1 MRAAGSVMPPPY
13 EPGMYAPG
21 AGLQSVPLVSLGVSC
36 RPLSAYTEA
45 WHPADAIIAVVG
57 MVSAALGSN
66 SWAPARAPASAAFC
80 TSRRW
85 KYRRPAS
92 RPRAMIPKS
101 AVADSATITRLCARF
116 SRRSLISI
124 SVLRHH
130 RGLRRD
136 HDPVSGGIAD
146 HRDPWLEEERD
157 LDRNRA
163 TAGRANAGAVPD
175 VASIRIGWHR
185 RAAPAGRQPGAG
197 VVQLEGKAATQF
209 ALNRGEHRRIRRERG
224 IERNGGA
231 GAFAR
236 GVRNGVVDVDAASQ
250 VDRAQQQQEENRRE
264 HGELDH
270 RLTAVAAD
278 KPLAHQ

>member
-1 MRAAGSVMPPPY
+1 
-13 EPGMYAPG
+13 
-21 AGLQSVPLVSLGVSC
+21 
-36 RPLSAYTEA
+36 
-45 WHPADAIIAVVG
+45 

-66 SWAPARAPASAAFC
+66 SWAPAKAPASAAFW

-92 RPRAMIPKS
+92 RPSAMIPKS

-136 HDPVSGGIAD
+136 HDPVAGRIAHD
-146 HRDPWLEEERD
+146 RDPWLEEERD

-163 TAGRANAGAVPD
+163 AAGRANAGPVPD
-175 VASIRIGWHR
+175 VAGIRIGWHG
-185 RAAPAGRQPGAG
+185 RAAPASGQPGAS
-197 VVQLEGKAATQF
+197 VVKLEGEAATQF
-209 ALNRGEHRRIRRERG
+209 ALDRGDHRRIRRERG
-224 IERNGGA
+224 IERNRGP

-236 GVRNGVVDVDAASQ
+236 GVRNGVVDVNGASQ
-250 VDRAQQQQEENRRE
+250 VDRAQQQQEENRCE
-264 HGELDH
+264 YGELDH

-278 KPLAHQ
+278 EPLAHQ